1 MLKNESAS
9 HKKRLIVPSMH
20 VSEAVRGKNMAFMV
34 KYPLDVW
41 PKCFFN
47 GLLRM
52 MLSQVATILVQ
63 LPGQLS
69 CFVHQL
75 AEFNG
80 PSQDSYHI
88 VFLSSFF

>member
-52 MLSQVATILVQ
+52 MLSQVGNDTCAVARPAILF
-63 LPGQLS
+63 
-69 CFVHQL
+69 C
-75 AEFNG
+75 
-80 PSQDSYHI
+80 PSI
-88 VFLSSFF
+88 GRI